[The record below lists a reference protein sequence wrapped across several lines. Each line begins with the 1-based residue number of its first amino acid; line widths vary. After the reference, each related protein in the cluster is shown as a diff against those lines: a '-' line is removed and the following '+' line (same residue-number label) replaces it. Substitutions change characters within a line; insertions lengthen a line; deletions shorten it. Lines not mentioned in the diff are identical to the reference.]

1 MQELREL
8 EVLVRSGTPIIVIET
23 HEEQRALAALTRL
36 AGQLYKDFQR
46 WSVADGLVAGGLS
59 MADEEAQF
67 TEPEEVLQHLRRRSS
82 RSLVALCDLHPFLR
96 EPKVVRLLRELAQTR
111 DNHGQTL
118 FLISHRLDVPPELSR
133 LVARIELNL
142 PSDEELFDIIRE
154 EARAYSEQNVGRQ
167 VRTDRTAVRKL
178 VANLRGVS
186 HSDARR
192 LVRTA
197 IFEDGAITLDDLPEI
212 NQAKFELMDMD
223 GVLTY
228 EFDTAVFSEVGGL
241 DNLKAWL
248 EQRRDSFVQADH
260 PLDPPRGLML
270 LGVQGGGKSLAAK
283 AVAGLWRVPLLRMDI
298 GALYNKYHGESE
310 RNLRESL
317 RLADRVAP
325 CVLWMDEIEKGI
337 AVGDQDGGVSRRML
351 GTLLTWMAERS
362 SRVLLVATSNDIRQ
376 LPPELVRKGR
386 LDELFFVDLPSPA
399 VRGDI
404 FRIHLEKRE
413 VDTSGLDLDR
423 LAEAS
428 EGFTGAEIE
437 AAVISALHRCHR
449 DQRPVAD
456 TDLLWALE
464 STVPISVTRS
474 EDIQGLRQWAK
485 QRAVPA

>member
-23 HEEQRALAALTRL
+23 HEEQRALALLTRL
-36 AGQLYKDFQR
+36 AGQLYQDFQR
-46 WSVADGLVAGGLS
+46 WSVADGLVAGGLALAS
-59 MADEEAQF
+59 E
-67 TEPEEVLQHLRRRSS
+67 EPEHSEPDDVLRHLRTRAGST
-82 RSLVALCDLHPFLR
+82 LVALCDFHPYLR
-96 EPKVVRLLRELAQTR
+96 EPRTVRLLRELAQSR
-111 DNHGQTL
+111 DRHGQTL
-118 FLISHRLDVPPELSR
+118 FLISHRLEVPPELSR
-133 LVARIELNL
+133 LVARVELNL

-154 EARAYSEQNVGRQ
+154 EARTYSEQHIGRQ
-167 VRTDRTAVRKL
+167 VRTDRRAVRKL

-212 NQAKFELMDMD
+212 NQAKFELMDMG
-223 GVLTY
+223 GVLNY
-228 EFDTAVFSEVGGL
+228 EFDTAVFSDVGGL
-241 DNLKAWL
+241 PNLKDWL
-248 EQRRDSFVQADH
+248 EQRRDSFLRTDH
-260 PLDPPRGLML
+260 QLDSPRGLML

-317 RLADRVAP
+317 QLADRVAP
-325 CVLWMDEIEKGI
+325 CVLWLDEIEKGLS
-337 AVGDQDGGVSRRML
+337 VGDQDGGVSRRML
-351 GTLLTWMAERS
+351 GTLLTWMAERV
-362 SRVLLVATSNDIRQ
+362 SRVFMVATSNDIRQ

-386 LDELFFVDLPSPA
+386 LDEIFFVDLPDAS
-399 VRGDI
+399 VRQDI
-404 FRIHLEKRE
+404 FRIHLSRRDQDPTALNLEQ
-413 VDTSGLDLDR
+413 
-423 LAEAS
+423 LAAGS

-449 DQRPVAD
+449 DQRAVTD
-456 TDLLWALE
+456 SDLLWALE
-464 STVPISVTRS
+464 STVPISVTRA
-474 EDIQGLRQWAK
+474 EDIQALRQWAH